1 MISKELAAELI
12 TGLSWMPHFPHDSE
26 SGKKALLDALMELA
40 ADDKHAKQI
49 IGDVQLKLDR
59 CPMPKHMIE
68 FGIASAPR
76 YERDFQPRR
85 RHADEKPWS
94 GDGMFEI
101 WTKRDL
107 ALHQNYAD
115 NGKTKQARTYAA
127 QMLKGFEEY
136 MQRHQ
141 QKGFA
146 SETEAGTIPWNP
158 DVRCHVCNDSGYE
171 YTEIPEPGCVGTVRK
186 CKCKAMFTGVSA

>member
-1 MISKELAAELI
+1 
-12 TGLSWMPHFPHDSE
+12 MPTRNPGAVMACSR
-26 SGKKALLDALMELA
+26 SGPNA
-40 ADDKHAKQI
+40 
-49 IGDVQLKLDR
+49 
-59 CPMPKHMIE
+59 
-68 FGIASAPR
+68 
-76 YERDFQPRR
+76 
-85 RHADEKPWS
+85 
-94 GDGMFEI
+94 I
-101 WTKRDL
+101 WHCIRT
-107 ALHQNYAD
+107 YAD

-171 YTEIPEPGCVGTVRK
+171 YTEIPEPGCVGTVRR
-186 CKCKAMFTGVSA
+186 CKCKAMFAGVSA

>member
-1 MISKELAAELI
+1 MISDRLALELI
-12 TGLSWMPHFPHDSE
+12 QNLSWMQHYPAGSE
-26 SGKKALLDALMELA
+26 SGVKVLKEALQELA
-40 ADDKHAKQI
+40 ADEKHAKQI
-49 IGDVQLKLDR
+49 IGDVQLRLDKCPTPKLL
-59 CPMPKHMIE
+59 IE
-68 FGIASAPR
+68 FALASVPR

-107 ALHQNYAD
+107 ALHQNLAD
-115 NGKTKQARTYAA
+115 NGKTKQAKTYAA

-171 YTEIPEPGCVGTVRK
+171 YTEIPEPGCVGTVRR
-186 CKCKAMFTGVSA
+186 CKCRAMFTEVSA

>member
-12 TGLSWMPHFPHDSE
+12 TSLSWMERFPHDSE
-26 SGKKALLDALMELA
+26 AGKKVLLDTLMELA
-40 ADDKHAKQI
+40 ADDQHAMRI
-49 IGDVQLKLDR
+49 IGDVPKHLDR
-59 CPMPKHMIE
+59 CPTPKQLTQLA
-68 FGIASAPR
+68 IASVPR
-76 YERDFQPRR
+76 YEQDFQPRR

-107 ALHQNYAD
+107 ALHQHLAD
-115 NGKTKQARTYAA
+115 YGKTKQAKTYAA

-171 YTEIPEPGCVGTVRK
+171 YTEIPEPGCVGTVRR
-186 CKCKAMFTGVSA
+186 CKCKAMFAGVSA